1 MSPMLVIDDW
11 LSSDDA
17 RVDERVSAPIAV
29 PEAGSFVGGGYRIL
43 GTLGKGSM
51 GVVLLAY
58 DETLDR
64 RVAIKFTLPNRLDPG
79 LRKRS
84 RDEARAMA
92 RVNHP
97 NVLQVYAVGEHDSAP
112 YIVMEFVEGRTLG
125 QWLAQQ
131 TSPPHVDLAL
141 RILDGVCLGVA
152 AIHARN
158 TVHHDI
164 KPSNILLD
172 AQLRPRVADLGLS
185 ALCPRD
191 GAAQYELGGTPAY
204 MAPEIAFS
212 HGSDPAL
219 GPRADVYSLACVAY
233 ELFTGRPP
241 FDGAGTMG
249 LLLQHATAPVP
260 PPSGL
265 RAGFP
270 EELDRVVLRALAKDP
285 RTRTPSIE
293 AFRNE
298 LIAARQGKFDPERI
312 LLAEDDDDFRE
323 ALESILVSAFPQ
335 AEIECVPDGLT
346 ALRAFERKAPS
357 VTILDLHMP
366 GIDGMELT
374 KRLRGR
380 STSAAM
386 PIIVLTASGGPSEW
400 RQLAAFGAD
409 RFLLKPVMA
418 DDVVASVRQALGE
431 RSAGASQPVYGRKEP
446 GTGRA
451 RQSLEWRAGWLG

>member
-1 MSPMLVIDDW
+1 MLVMDDW
-11 LSSDDA
+11 LSSDGA
-17 RVDERVSAPIAV
+17 RVDERVSANNAV
-29 PEAGSFVGGGYRIL
+29 PEPGSFVGGDYRIL

-51 GVVLLAY
+51 GVVLLAH

-64 RVAIKFTLPNRLDPG
+64 RVAIKFTLPNRLDTGP
-79 LRKRS
+79 RKRS
-84 RDEARAMA
+84 LDEARAMA
-92 RVNHP
+92 RVSHP
-97 NVLQVYAVGEHDSAP
+97 NVLQVYAVGEHDDAP

-125 QWLAQQ
+125 QWLAER
-131 TSPPHVDLAL
+131 TSPPDLDLAL

-191 GAAQYELGGTPAY
+191 QTGQYELGGTPAY

-212 HGSDPAL
+212 RGSDPAL

-249 LLLQHATAPVP
+249 LLLQHAMAPVP

-265 RAGFP
+265 RAGLP
-270 EELDRVVLRALAKDP
+270 EELDHVVLRALAKDP

-293 AFRNE
+293 AFRDD
-298 LIAARQGKFDPERI
+298 LIAARRGRFDPERI
-312 LLAEDDDDFRE
+312 LVAEDNDDFRE

-335 AEIECVPDGLT
+335 AEVECVPDGLT
-346 ALRAFERKAPS
+346 ALRAFERKVPS
-357 VTILDLHMP
+357 VTILDLQMP

-374 KRLRGR
+374 QRLRER
-380 STSAAM
+380 STSASM

-409 RFLLKPVMA
+409 RFLMKPVTA
-418 DDVVASVRQALGE
+418 DDVVASVRQTLGK
-431 RSAGASQPVYGRKEP
+431 RSAGASQPVHGRKEP

-451 RQSLEWRAGWLG
+451 RRSLEWRAGWLG